1 MLISRLVFLLLLLVP
16 LLALRRP
23 ARTASMGRATVPIAA
38 PTTLSPRSF
47 SSGGS
52 PGEQDP
58 QPLLQPEDSD
68 EVLIRR
74 IRDEVMAESGVEL
87 DQLINPS
94 KVEILLLLLYT
105 QR

>member
-23 ARTASMGRATVPIAA
+23 ARTASTGRATVPIA
-38 PTTLSPRSF
+38 TTLSPRSF